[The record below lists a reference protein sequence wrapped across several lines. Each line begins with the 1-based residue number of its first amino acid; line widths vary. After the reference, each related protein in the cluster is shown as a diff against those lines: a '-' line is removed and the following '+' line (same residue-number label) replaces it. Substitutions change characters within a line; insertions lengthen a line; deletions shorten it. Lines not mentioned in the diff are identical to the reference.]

1 MLSFGRHAPSVL
13 DGLAKAPLALL
24 PVLGFLG
31 VLVLMDSFKLVP
43 LRAVARSIAAGGL
56 AALACARVNETLL
69 AGLGLPVET
78 VSRYAAPLI
87 EEAMKAL
94 WVVYLVDRRRVGFL
108 VDAAIH
114 GFAVGAG
121 FALVENVEYL
131 AALPRAPLLLW
142 VVRGLGTA
150 VLHGATTSIMA
161 VVSKGLADRRPR
173 LRLAVFVPGW
183 AAAAA
188 IHSLYNHFVLPPL
201 AATAA
206 LLVVLPLALLFVFEL
221 SEAAT
226 REWLGTGF
234 DTDVEVLRLIA
245 SPGGVNTR
253 VGSYLRS
260 LRTRFPG
267 LVVADMLCL
276 LRLQLELSLRAK
288 GLLMAREAG
297 VAMPVGRD
305 VRAAFGELRYLER
318 SIGRTGLLAL
328 KPVLSRN
335 SRDLWELYVLEQASA
350 AGGRPRR
357 AGRGGPLPDRHD
369 SVEPGA

>member
-1 MLSFGRHAPSVL
+1 
-13 DGLAKAPLALL
+13 LAKAPLALL

-31 VLVLMDSFKLVP
+31 LLVLMDSFKLVP
-43 LRAVARSIAAGGL
+43 LRAVARSIAAGGV
-56 AALACARVNETLL
+56 AALACARVNEALIM
-69 AGLGLPVET
+69 GLGLPHDA
-78 VSRYAAPLI
+78 VSRYLAPLA
-87 EEAMKAL
+87 EEALKAA
-94 WVVYLVDRRRVGFL
+94 WVVYLVDRRRIGFL

-121 FALVENVEYL
+121 FSLVENVEYL
-131 AALPRAPLLLW
+131 TALPRAPLLLW

-161 VVSKGLADRRPR
+161 VASKGLADRHPGRR
-173 LRLAVFVPGW
+173 FAVFVPGW

-201 AATAA
+201 VATAA
-206 LLVVLPLALLFVFEL
+206 LLVVLPLVLLFVFER
-221 SEAAT
+221 SEART

-245 SPGGVNTR
+245 SPEGAETR

-260 LRTRFPG
+260 LRSRFPG

-297 VAMPVGRD
+297 VPMPIGRD
-305 VRAAFGELRYLER
+305 VRAAFDELRYLER

-335 SRDLWELYVLEQASA
+335 SRDLWELYVLEQAS
-350 AGGRPRR
+350 GGERSLR
-357 AGRGGPLPDRHD
+357 RGGGNTA
-369 SVEPGA
+369 VEP